1 MSVSFVGRHVISNHD
16 IDQRCPLHVG
26 RHKCNFYTTNLYTN
40 FYTKQFFLQLII
52 FTLTRF
58 YIIDTSYASN
68 FYTEPRLTLDSLYT
82 RQLFTTRTFYTTHL
96 ALPFSQRLHQTK
108 FHIKCCPCHANP
120 GPETDNRDAPEH
132 SRTQADV
139 GDTDNKQGA
148 QVLRQDSN
156 M

>member
-1 MSVSFVGRHVISNHD
+1 MPAACWAAQVQLLHNQPVH
-16 IDQRCPLHVG
+16 QRLHQTAFSPT
-26 RHKCNFYTTNLYTN
+26 HNFYSNS
-40 FYTKQFFLQLII
+40 FLHYRHLLRQAI
-52 FTLTRF
+52 FTPNHF
-58 YIIDTSYASN
+58 
-68 FYTEPRLTLDSLYT
+68 LTLDSLYT

-108 FHIKCCPCHANP
+108 FHTKCCPCHANP